1 MRRPSPMIPGD
12 INSIYSEWESDRLEG
27 PKSRGEGAAGQ
38 AAPRGERLEKPRARE
53 WELGG
58 IGRRRRRRR
67 TRQRRAEDDGEGA
80 GERTRLP
87 KHRVLSQKREWR
99 ERRPRGGM
107 QVAARIGERLRREM
121 ARGRRPSPKGG
132 RWLATPNTP
141 SFPRNPCVCGGGGVP
156 SSPRRRAD
164 RSVSS
169 SKTFYLEQAGRRAP
183 TRPSAPGSGRACT
196 VGTKRSPNQVSSL
209 ST

>member
-1 MRRPSPMIPGD
+1 MR
-12 INSIYSEWESDRLEG
+12 G
-27 PKSRGEGAAGQ
+27 P
-38 AAPRGERLEKPRARE
+38 EREPDYPNTE
-53 WELGG
+53 F
-58 IGRRRRRRR
+58 
-67 TRQRRAEDDGEGA
+67 
-80 GERTRLP
+80 
-87 KHRVLSQKREWR
+87 VSQKREWR

-209 ST
+209 LALSRSWGGGHTHTPSHCERERDLNS